1 MANDR
6 DQNLDK
12 QSDRPI
18 NNDKLTSTY
27 GEMSGHDEER
37 DALRKA
43 RESEHSNFDNDGG
56 EAANANL
63 HFGDSQSGGN
73 ILGSAPDSHAGETI
87 AAELAA
93 DESSL
98 SRHDGGQHGGG
109 HDSEH
114 DASGAQQFSTQQVNV
129 SDTEL
134 VAPGDA
140 KRNDDTR
147 VNEIRPDDLST
158 LDVQAHVSPT
168 GTRNPTPNNP
178 DLNVERTI
186 VDEPRPEDSESGEE
200 DDNTEF
206 TTVNDAPDKDTT
218 PSTKEGEDTDDTPV
232 EKVVDTNEAPTDI
245 ALSNDNVAENDA
257 GAVVA
262 MLTASDPDAG
272 DSATFTLSDDPS
284 GLFEVVGNELKL
296 KDGASL
302 NHEAQ
307 DAHDIT
313 LQVTDSNGASYSE
326 TVTINVA
333 DVNEA
338 PVDIRFFD
346 DSGAGNDGALSL
358 NQDGGNNDVAV
369 ASNIDGFPTDALTVE
384 VTFTSSQTDVGSGV
398 PLFS

>member
-186 VDEPRPEDSESGEE
+186 VDEPRPEDPESGEE

-262 MLTASDPDAG
+262 TLTASDPDAG
-272 DSATFTLSDDPS
+272 DSATFTLSDDAS

-296 KDGASL
+296 KEGVSL
-302 NHEAQ
+302 DHEGR
-307 DAHDIT
+307 DSYEMMT
-313 LQVTDSNGASYSE
+313 LQVEDASGATYAE

-338 PVDIRFFD
+338 PVDLILTP
-346 DSGAGNDGALSL
+346 GAAPTTLSL

-384 VTFTSSQTDVGSGV
+384 V
-398 PLFS
+398 